1 MSPPFTTIISLQ
13 RLSSLLLRWCPF
25 ESGLEEKYFCT
36 EFEYPRFQN
45 LSSFGAE
52 RGAGRRETPGTKLE
66 IKILFQVGLHA
77 PRPSSTGT
85 TFLTQRWR
93 RELMALRLVT
103 TLSTSTSAVSA
114 ELVLLVSTPS
124 LSLEVSWMSPSKIFL
139 NFFSAW
145 SSGNKSRKVMISLFS
160 LIRNYFYF
168 SCFYLFRSR
177 GRVVRVLDLS
187 FGGPSSSLPWPPAGF
202 VLNSPKIK
210 YSATLVK

>member
-25 ESGLEEKYFCT
+25 ESRLEKKYFCT

-45 LSSFGAE
+45 LSSFGAK
-52 RGAGRRETPGTKLE
+52 RGAGRRE

-77 PRPSSTGT
+77 PGPSSTGT

-139 NFFSAW
+139 TFFSAW
-145 SSGNKSRKVMISLFS
+145 SSGNKRCEVMISLSS
-160 LIRNYFYF
+160 LIRIFFLFLAFIYFV
-168 SCFYLFRSR
+168 S
-177 GRVVRVLDLS
+177 VAE
-187 FGGPSSSLPWPPAGF
+187 W
-202 VLNSPKIK
+202 
-210 YSATLVK
+210 